1 MSKSRHWILTSSVA
15 AVLAFLVGIVA
26 VWGLRGDLVAHGLL
40 AQSAPPRNYG
50 VVWEHKLSRS
60 GLPSDDSGWRWL
72 RSQGVKSVVTFRPE
86 NDVDYD
92 TFGFEHVLRIPMRS
106 DPPSDQQAE
115 EFLRFIQDPA
125 NQPVHIHCTAGKDRT
140 GIMAALTRYSIDGW
154 PVQKALEEARVY
166 RGGRDLSAKRVAW
179 LNNWAVKHE
188 PGSYRINR

>member
-1 MSKSRHWILTSSVA
+1 MSRSRHWILTSSVA
-15 AVLAFLVGIVA
+15 ALLAFLAGIVA
-26 VWGLRGDLVAHGLL
+26 VWGLRGDLVTHGLL

-50 VVWEHKLSRS
+50 VVWERKLSRS
-60 GLPSDDSGWRWL
+60 GLASDDSGWRWL
-72 RSQGVKSVVTFRPE
+72 RSQGVRSVVTFRPE

-92 TFGFEHVLRIPMRS
+92 KFGFEHVLRIPMRS

-140 GIMAALTRYSIDGW
+140 GIMAALARYSIDGW

-166 RGGRDLSAKRVAW
+166 RGGKDLSAKRVAW
-179 LNNWAVKHE
+179 LNNWAAKHE